1 MGREVEI
8 VSGQQAFHLLWKY
21 PKKKKR
27 RKCKRNIGGRKEYKQ
42 QSECRSLIFG
52 LFSVLTLKCVL

>member
-21 PKKKKR
+21 PKKKK
-27 RKCKRNIGGRKEYKQ
+27 KGENV
-42 QSECRSLIFG
+42 SE
-52 LFSVLTLKCVL
+52 T